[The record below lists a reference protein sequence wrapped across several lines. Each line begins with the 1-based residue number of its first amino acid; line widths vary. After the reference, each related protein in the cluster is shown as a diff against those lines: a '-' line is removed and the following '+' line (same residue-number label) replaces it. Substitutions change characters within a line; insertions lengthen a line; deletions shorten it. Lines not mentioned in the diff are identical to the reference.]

1 MAWERQEDLLDLF
14 HNNGMVYDGNGR
26 PAIRGRIMMIYDR
39 GIYYGFFTT
48 FQVNEDD
55 QHAWS
60 FQLSWEFTVEKTLY
74 RFPQKIGAGIST
86 PSPAPLFPG
95 APNPLPGTAP
105 VDFGA
110 SAASTDETSQPRGG
124 SPVSSFLPESP
135 PGGGGSGTSSGASG

>member
-55 QHAWS
+55 QHAYS

-74 RFPQKIGAGIST
+74 RFPQKIGVGVST
-86 PSPAPLFPG
+86 PSPSPTNGALFPT
-95 APNPLPGTAP
+95 ALPGSA
-105 VDFGA
+105 GA
-110 SAASTDETSQPRGG
+110 QAAS
-124 SPVSSFLPESP
+124 SPSANPSASKYSYANIANSIVQ
-135 PGGGGSGTSSGASG
+135 PGGGGSGTSSGTQG